1 MTKRLNET
9 SPNENLI
16 HRWMSWCD
24 RVFHWIIGL
33 MLLFLFSGMFLYP
46 SPVGLSLLTLAAILF
61 AIVLVPFLL
70 IKLFTPGKAE
80 PRADDG
86 RENNPK

>member
-1 MTKRLNET
+1 MTKRINET
-9 SPNENLI
+9 SPNESII

-24 RVFHWIIGL
+24 RVFHWIIGA
-33 MLLFLFSGMFLYP
+33 MLLFLFAGLFMYP

-61 AIVLVPFLL
+61 SIVLVPFIL
-70 IKLFTPGKAE
+70 IKLFTPGKVE
-80 PRADDG
+80 PKADDG